1 MERGVMAAP
10 LTEQDVR
17 AVLNTIVDPC
27 SRVAGAPAG
36 LVDMGL
42 IRRLALVPSAGSL
55 APSAGSLVLSPGRT
69 DVHVV
74 IGVTEYACLMGPA
87 FATEAYKKLTA
98 LPGTGE
104 VLVEL
109 DGEFDWDPDD
119 MSPEY
124 RRHLASRHRQGHAY
138 FLALRDLTRPGADAA
153 DRALDRAL
161 GRGRCLA
168 RPATRHPMRKRRG
181 NSLATRP

>member
-1 MERGVMAAP
+1 VTAAP

-17 AVLNTIVDPC
+17 SVLNTIIDPC

-36 LVDMGL
+36 LIDMGL
-42 IRRLALVPSAGSL
+42 IRRLSLVPSA
-55 APSAGSLVLSPGRT
+55 GRT

-74 IGVTEYACLMGPA
+74 IGVTEYACLIGPA
-87 FATEAYKKLTA
+87 FATEAYKKLA
-98 LPGTGE
+98 VLPGIGE

-124 RRHLASRHRQGHAY
+124 RRRLARRHQRGNAY
-138 FLALRDLTRPGADAA
+138 FLSLRELTRRTADA
-153 DRALDRAL
+153 
-161 GRGRCLA
+161 
-168 RPATRHPMRKRRG
+168 P
-181 NSLATRP
+181 